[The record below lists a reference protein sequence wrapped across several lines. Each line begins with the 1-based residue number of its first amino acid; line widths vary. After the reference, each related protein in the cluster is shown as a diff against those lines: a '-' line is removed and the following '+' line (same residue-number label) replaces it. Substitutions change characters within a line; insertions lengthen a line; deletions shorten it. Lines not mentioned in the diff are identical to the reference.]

1 MYGGNVPYT
10 QIRHIQMKIDYIKI
24 KRSLLNL
31 YRREH
36 NLDERE
42 FYRGL
47 CWMEEVLTRKIEQ
60 EGFCETNEQQ
70 MIVYLDEQLKQVSDE
85 NEQLARE
92 IQRLKT
98 INRDLRKL
106 SKKDR
111 RELKKDINI
120 SVLCRDNRKLLKD
133 RDLYLSRLNSP
144 PNRGELKQ
152 VQQQ

>member
-133 RDLYLSRLNSP
+133 RDLYLSRLNST
-144 PNRGELKQ
+144 RTGES
-152 VQQQ
+152 

>member
-144 PNRGELKQ
+144 RTGES
-152 VQQQ
+152 